1 MQNLNSILN
10 KSEPIKLDPSL
21 PLIFDHEFLGK
32 PNYFFP
38 QHFFSLQFLFQILLF
53 KHFGFKNYFLD
64 LYTRHL
70 KP

>member
-32 PNYFFP
+32 PN
-38 QHFFSLQFLFQILLF
+38 
-53 KHFGFKNYFLD
+53 
-64 LYTRHL
+64 
-70 KP
+70 